1 MAHMIE
7 EYNGKYSFVENG
19 KKERAWHGLGQVF
32 DRPLTVV
39 EALENSR
46 ADYEVE
52 LQPLVAITPEIN
64 DMIAKGEMINPDMLL
79 DLFVENRK
87 ATMRMDKNKVLGVVS
102 DSYGVVQNADA
113 FKFIDTL
120 VTGQLDSRKDTPV
133 IETAGVLGNG
143 ERVFVTAKFPEQI
156 RLDNSGNDMVEMY
169 MTFTTSHDGN
179 GAVRCLVTP
188 VRVVCNNTL
197 NMAMRECSGKLFL
210 KHTSGINQRLDLT
223 SKENVEFAFKALNL
237 FDVYKKSLEENFNIL
252 RSKHLIEK
260 QLNDIVAEVMM
271 SEDSFKVYKATG
283 SLNHEDITTRSK
295 NLFNEAMECLHSGVG
310 QEFGES
316 GTGLWLVNG
325 ITTYFQNEASYRN
338 PEMKF
343 DSLMD
348 GTAKLRLQRTYDLAM
363 AC

>member
-1 MAHMIE
+1 MIE

-46 ADYEVE
+46 ADYEVA

-64 DMIAKGEMINPDMLL
+64 DMIARGEMINPDMLL

-156 RLDNSGNDMVEMY
+156 RLDNSGNDMVDMY

-197 NMAMRECSGKLFL
+197 NMAMKECSGKLFL
-210 KHTSGINQRLDLT
+210 KHTSGINKRLDLAN
-223 SKENVEFAFKALNL
+223 KENVEFAFRALNL
-237 FDVYKKSLEENFNIL
+237 FDVYKKSLEENFRLL
-252 RSKHLIEK
+252 RSKRFLEK

-295 NLFNEAMECLHSGVG
+295 NLYNDAMEALHGGVG
-310 QEFGES
+310 QNMGEK

-325 ITTYFQNEASYRN
+325 ITTYFQNEAKYRDS
-338 PEMKF
+338 EMKF

-348 GTAKLRLQRTYDLAM
+348 GTAKMKLQKAYDLAM

>member
-1 MAHMIE
+1 MIE

-46 ADYEVE
+46 ADYEVA

-64 DMIAKGEMINPDMLL
+64 DMIARGEMINPDMLL

-156 RLDNSGNDMVEMY
+156 RLDNSGNDMVDMY

-197 NMAMRECSGKLFL
+197 NMAMKECSGKLFL
-210 KHTSGINQRLDLT
+210 KHTSGINKRLDLAN
-223 SKENVEFAFKALNL
+223 KENVEFAFRALNL
-237 FDVYKKSLEENFNIL
+237 FDVYKKSLEENFRLL
-252 RSKHLIEK
+252 RSKRFLEK

-295 NLFNEAMECLHSGVG
+295 NLYNDAMEALHGGVC
-310 QEFGES
+310 QNMGEK

-325 ITTYFQNEASYRN
+325 ITTYFQNEAKYRDS
-338 PEMKF
+338 EMKF

-348 GTAKLRLQRTYDLAM
+348 GTAKMKLQKAYDLAM

>member
-46 ADYEVE
+46 ADYEVA

-143 ERVFVTAKFPEQI
+143 ERVFVTAKFPEQV
-156 RLDNSGNDMVEMY
+156 RLDNSGNDMVDMY

-197 NMAMRECSGKLFL
+197 NMAMKECSGKLFL
-210 KHTSGINQRLDLT
+210 KHTSGINKRLDLAN
-223 SKENVEFAFKALNL
+223 KENVEFAFRALNL
-237 FDVYKKSLEENFNIL
+237 FDVYKKSLEENFRLL
-252 RSKHLIEK
+252 RSKHFLEK

-295 NLFNEAMECLHSGVG
+295 NLYNDAMEALHGGVG
-310 QEFGES
+310 QNMGEK

-325 ITTYFQNEASYRN
+325 ITTYFQNEAKYRDS
-338 PEMKF
+338 EMKF

-348 GTAKLRLQRTYDLAM
+348 GTAKMKLQKAYDLAM

>member
-46 ADYEVE
+46 ADYEVA

-143 ERVFVTAKFPEQI
+143 ERVFVTAKFPEQV
-156 RLDNSGNDMVEMY
+156 RLDNSGNDMVDMY

-197 NMAMRECSGKLFL
+197 NMAMKECSGKLFL
-210 KHTSGINQRLDLT
+210 KHTSGINKRLDLAN
-223 SKENVEFAFKALNL
+223 KENVEFAFRALNL
-237 FDVYKKSLEENFNIL
+237 FDVYKKSLEENFRLL
-252 RSKHLIEK
+252 RSKRFLEK

-295 NLFNEAMECLHSGVG
+295 NLYNDAMEALHGGVG
-310 QEFGES
+310 QNMGEK

-325 ITTYFQNEASYRN
+325 ITTYFQNEAKYRDS
-338 PEMKF
+338 EMKF

-348 GTAKLRLQRTYDLAM
+348 GTAKMKLQKAYDLAM